1 MYISLSDRPKD
12 EEVPTGSSRVGP
24 KVSSVVVALGV
35 VSMLTDISSESV
47 AAVLPLYITGVIGL
61 STIAYGFIDGVYQG
75 VSALVRI
82 AGGWAADRGDQPKWI
97 AFFGYGVSAIARV
110 GLLFATTFAGITTV
124 LAIDRLGKGVRTAP
138 RDALVAASSLPQN
151 LGRSFGMHRM
161 LDTIGAAVGPLI
173 AFVILLILPDGYS
186 TVFVVS
192 LAFAV
197 LGVAVL
203 GIVVPN
209 KRPRADRAAPDRP
222 RQPFSWK
229 HLGDPR
235 LRRLLIAAALFGVL
249 TIGDGFIYLV
259 LQSRGAFAA
268 EWFPLLYVGTNIAYL
283 SLSLPLGRLADRIG
297 RIRVFIA
304 GYIVLLAAYL
314 SAALP
319 VSGVLITVLCLL
331 LLGTFYAATD
341 GVLAALATQFT
352 PPSSTATGIAAA
364 QTVVAVARLV
374 ASTGFGFLW
383 FFAGRGTSVLLVA
396 VALAV
401 AIPVVAVLLRGVTTR
416 SVAV

>member
-1 MYISLSDRPKD
+1 M
-12 EEVPTGSSRVGP
+12 
-24 KVSSVVVALGV
+24 
-35 VSMLTDISSESV
+35 
-47 AAVLPLYITGVIGL
+47 
-61 STIAYGFIDGVYQG
+61 
-75 VSALVRI
+75 
-82 AGGWAADRGDQPKWI
+82 
-97 AFFGYGVSAIARV
+97 
-110 GLLFATTFAGITTV
+110 GLLFATTFAGITTA
-124 LAIDRLGKGVRTAP
+124 LAVDRLGKGVRTAP
-138 RDALVAASSLPQN
+138 RDALIAASSLPQN

-161 LDTIGAAVGPLI
+161 LDTIGAAIGPLI
-173 AFVILLILPDGYS
+173 AFVILLVLPDGYS

-203 GIVVPN
+203 GIIVPN
-209 KRPRADRAAPDRP
+209 KRPRAERATSARP
-222 RQPFSWK
+222 RQPFRWR
-229 HLGDPR
+229 HLSDPR

-268 EWFPLLYVGTNIAYL
+268 EWFPLLYVGTNVAYL
-283 SLSLPLGRLADRIG
+283 SLSLPLGKLADRVG
-297 RIRVFIA
+297 RTRVFIA
-304 GYIVLLAAYL
+304 GYIMLFAAYL

-319 VSGVLITVLCLL
+319 LAGAPITIVCLL

-352 PPSSTATGIAAA
+352 PPSNTASGIAAA
-364 QTVVAVARLV
+364 QTVVAVARLI

-383 FFAGRGTSVLLVA
+383 FFAGRSNSMLIVA

-401 AIPVVAVLLRGVTTR
+401 AIPIVVLLLRGMTTR
-416 SVAV
+416 SVTA